1 MTSSV
6 SVFCDIVHL
15 QILIT
20 PLWFCIWQ
28 DQQTAVVRCLPKIS
42 LHCTSWRHFSV
53 RRISTVTSFRKAFIA
68 WLLHHFYMVE
78 WFYLLNAFCGKTTG
92 TLRRKILLKEVFRRW
107 NLKNSWFTHRKSL
120 LEMTSKLELN
130 VYVKKEQNQA
140 WSMMKRTWQKNNF
153 FDNFNENAWHCNNL
167 YLRRFVISFS
177 ATLISFSHNHTC
189 QTILKVD

>member
-15 QILIT
+15 QNLIT

-78 WFYLLNAFCGKTTG
+78 WFYLLNAFCGKTAG
-92 TLRRKILLKEVFRRW
+92 TLRRKILQKEVFRRW

-130 VYVKKEQNQA
+130 AYVKKEQNQA
-140 WSMMKRTWQKNNF
+140 WSILKRTWKKIYF
-153 FDNFNENAWHCNNL
+153 SITSTRMRDIATIFTSGAS
-167 YLRRFVISFS
+167 SFPS
-177 ATLISFSHNHTC
+177 PQHLSVFHIITPV
-189 QTILKVD
+189 KPV